1 MTEQNVY
8 GCKIFGCVPDGTT
21 VPYNY
26 TIDKS
31 QYPLFAHDPHM
42 ISNRQW
48 FWLRDVVTASRF
60 ALVSYGGCA
69 FCYSASFAGGVRP
82 AFSIKS

>member
-8 GCKIFGCVPDGTT
+8 GGKIFGAGNDGSTI
-21 VPYNY
+21 PNLY

-31 QYPLFAHDPHM
+31 QFSLFAHDPSM

-48 FWLRDVVTASRF
+48 FWLRDT
-60 ALVSYGGCA
+60 VSA
-69 FCYSASFAGGVRP
+69 ASFARADANGLATYHNASDDSGIRP
-82 AFSIKS
+82 AFCIG